1 MKVYSYVVTHDYGFA
16 PNPFGG
22 VLTLAT
28 CKPKIR
34 KNAKIGDWIM
44 GTGSAG
50 GISNG
55 RLIFAGEVAEILTIE
70 AYGASNKY
78 KFKVAGNSPEKW
90 RRRGDNIYYLGSD
103 SEWVQRKNPFHGP
116 NEQSHDLSGKN
127 VLVCREFWYFGASAP
142 LLPSEFMSLV
152 KKGPAHKHNQDNP
165 HVPKFLSWL
174 KAQRSGLIGQPSSIK
189 A

>member
-28 CKPKIR
+28 CKPQIR
-34 KNAKIGDWIM
+34 KNAKVGDWIM

-50 GISNG
+50 GIG
-55 RLIFAGEVAEILTIE
+55 KEKLIFTGKVTEILTIE
-70 AYGASNKY
+70 AYGISNKY
-78 KFKVAGNSPEKW
+78 KFKIPDKGSEKW
-90 RRRGDNIYYLGSD
+90 RRRGDNIYYLD
-103 SEWVQRKNPFHGP
+103 SHGEWIQRINPFHGP
-116 NEQSHDLSGKN
+116 HDQSHDLSGKN

-142 LLPSEFMSLV
+142 ILPTEFMSLV

-165 HVPKFLSWL
+165 YVPKFLSWL
-174 KAQRSGLIGQPSSIK
+174 KTHRSGLRGPPSG
-189 A
+189 